1 MNVFYLDSDPKKCA
15 EMHLDKHCSK
25 MLVEYAQLMSTAHRV
40 CDGIEYYDKNKI
52 GRRIKRWRMSEY
64 ESPMEDVLYKA
75 SHVNHPSN
83 VWTRASLHNYAFL
96 YEMWCHLHEEF
107 KIRYGKEHLSYT
119 KLNEMLKYPP
129 INIDDTPFTQ
139 PTQAMPD
146 DVKDVDSIVAY
157 RNYYMKHK
165 SHIATWKAHRPDWFT
180 VGMVA

>member
-1 MNVFYLDSDPKKCA
+1 MNIFYLDSDPKTCA

-40 CDGIEYYDKNKI
+40 CDGTEWYDKNKI
-52 GRRIKRWRMSEY
+52 GRRIKRWSVT
-64 ESPMEDVLYKA
+64 PNMEDVLYKA

-83 VWTRASLHNYAFL
+83 IWTRASKHNYAFL

-119 KLNEMLKYPP
+119 KLNEVLQYPP
-129 INIDDTPFTQ
+129 INIADTPFTQ

-146 DVKDVDSIVAY
+146 DVKDDDAIVAY
-157 RNYYMKHK
+157 RNYYIKYKKNFAH
-165 SHIATWKAHRPDWFT
+165 WKTKQPDWYT
-180 VGMVA
+180 VGLIA